1 MENYSTNVGEKFAS
15 NVITVFYETAVA
27 PMITNDEYEGTIKG
41 GGADR
46 LNILSLSE
54 SQGLQDYDGT
64 DLTLGDATESE
75 GTFLVDQKKAYYFGI
90 KSWDKFKSYV
100 QDPESDLITQKAG
113 ELQEAVD
120 AFVLGFY
127 VDVASGNRVGT
138 DYTTGTVTVTVTTG
152 AVTGSGTT
160 FTADMV
166 GKGFKAA
173 GHTSWYRIKTYTSG
187 TAIVIE
193 DDSDDETSAYTGGA
207 IGAGAAYVI
216 EADTAITL
224 SATNTYETIV
234 ELRTK
239 LNQSKTPKANRFLV
253 VNSDVSAW
261 LLKSD
266 EFTHSTT
273 RGDEV
278 IANGE
283 IGKVAGFT
291 VYENEEVAGDSTTG
305 FWPLAGHKSAIVFA
319 MAFTETGT
327 EDLLANFGKAYKGL
341 NCYGGKVVDRRRT
354 ALASM
359 FVK

>member
-1 MENYSTNVGEKFAS
+1 MVNYSTNVGEHFAS
-15 NVITVFYETAVA
+15 NVIEVFFETAVT
-27 PMITNDEYEGTIKG
+27 PMITNDEYEGEIKG

-54 SQGLQDYDGT
+54 SEGLQDYTGA
-64 DLTLGDATESE
+64 DLTLGDAQESE
-75 GTFLVDQKKAYYFGI
+75 GVLIVDQLKSYYFGI

-100 QDPESDLITQKAG
+100 QDPESDLIQQKAG

-120 AFVLGFY
+120 TFVLGFY
-127 VDVASGNRVGT
+127 TDVASGNRVGT
-138 DYTTGTVTVTVTTG
+138 DYTTGTVAVAVTTG
-152 AVTGSGTT
+152 VVTGTGTT
-160 FTADMV
+160 FTSGMV
-166 GKGFKAA
+166 GKGFKAT
-173 GHTSWYRIKTYTSG
+173 GHTSWYRIKTFTS
-187 TAIVIE
+187 TTEIVIE
-193 DDSDDETSAYTGGA
+193 DDKDDETSAYTGGA
-207 IGAGAAYVI
+207 ISAGASYVI

-239 LNQSKTPKANRFLV
+239 LNQSKTPKSNRWLV
-253 VNSDVSAW
+253 VNSDVAAW

-305 FWPLAGHKSAIVFA
+305 FWCLAGHKSAIVFA
-319 MAFTETGT
+319 MAFTETGV
-327 EDLLANFGKAYKGL
+327 EDLIGNFGKAYKGL
-341 NCYGGKVVDRRRT
+341 STYGGKVVDRRRK